1 MMSTNALAKKL
12 QLLKQKR
19 KTIRKED
26 TEYLTALSYAK
37 PKLDKDYEKTHN
49 SLVKEMDIQYFE
61 PLDDEKDILDRAV
74 EITQ

>member
-26 TEYLTALSYAK
+26 TEYLTALSDAK
-37 PKLDKDYEKTHN
+37 PKLDKDYEKTHH
-49 SLVKEMDIQYFE
+49 SLVKEMDIQHLE